1 MQGYNTTAVNA
12 LSEQIGRVLKGALAN
27 ALLLTKQEDT
37 QLRNLEQAT
46 RAAMKQ
52 VGEQFLLLLI
62 EACRPAEPAKTVP
75 CRCGGTATFVR
86 QREGTVITFMGQIK
100 VARAYYLCEDC
111 GEGIYPLD
119 EKLGFHA
126 GSLST
131 ALQEA
136 VALVGVHLP
145 FDLASD
151 LFERLTQISISDN
164 GVRQATEQIGQ
175 ERLEE
180 DQELADKAWD
190 PQRIELPEG
199 PAKAP
204 SRLYGSVDET
214 SVRTEEG
221 WRKPKL
227 GSWYTTDELPS
238 DEPPEEWE
246 PRAQEISHYGDI
258 LEIEDFNRLI
268 HLTGLQRSADRAK
281 GLIFVADGALWIW
294 KWVKEH
300 YPQAVQIV
308 DWYHAAERIWEVA
321 HAIYGQRS
329 DPATAWAEQRLA
341 ELWQGQVTNV
351 LAAFM
356 PYANSEDKDDPVC
369 KAITYFRNNQHRMRY
384 PEYRAKG
391 YQIGS
396 GTIES
401 GSKRVIGARLK
412 QAGMTWAVEGA
423 RQVVKARTMF
433 FSNKWDN
440 FCQQRQFSRRTRKRA
455 ASQLVSAPPKKTR
468 Y

>member
-1 MQGYNTTAVNA
+1 MQDYNTTAVNV
-12 LSEQIGRVLKGALAN
+12 LSEQIGQVLKDALAN
-27 ALLLTKQEDT
+27 ALLLTEQEDS
-37 QLRNLEQAT
+37 QLRDLEQAT

-52 VGEQFLLLLI
+52 VGQQFLVLLI
-62 EACRPAEPAKTVP
+62 EGCRPVEPAKTVP
-75 CRCGGTATFVR
+75 CRCGGTAAFVR

-100 VARAYYLCEDC
+100 VERAYYLCEGC
-111 GEGIYPLD
+111 GHGTYPLD

-180 DQELADKAWD
+180 DQELTDRAWD

-199 PAKAP
+199 PAEAP
-204 SRLYGSVDET
+204 NRLYGSVDET

-227 GSWYTTDELPS
+227 GSWYTTDEPPS
-238 DEPPEEWE
+238 DEPQEEWD
-246 PRAQEISHYGDI
+246 PRAQEISYYGDI

-268 HLTGLQRSADRAK
+268 YLTGLQRGADRARE
-281 GLIFVADGALWIW
+281 LIFVADGALWIW

-308 DWYHAAERIWEVA
+308 DWYHAAERIWSVA
-321 HAIYGQRS
+321 NALYGQGS
-329 DPATAWAEQRLA
+329 DLATAWAQQRLD
-341 ELWQGQVTNV
+341 ELWQGQVKKV
-351 LAAFM
+351 LAALK
-356 PYANSEDKDDPVC
+356 PHAHCTDEDDPAC

-401 GSKRVIGARLK
+401 GCKRVIGARLK
-412 QAGMTWAVEGA
+412 QAGMTWTVEGA
-423 RQVVKARTMF
+423 RQVVKARAMF
-433 FSNKWDN
+433 FSNEWDD
-440 FCQQRQFSRRTRKRA
+440 FCQHRQSSRRVRNRA
-455 ASQLVSAPPKKTR
+455 A
-468 Y
+468 